1 MHTLKYTTML
11 NNSNFYL
18 LEVFMINPKDS
29 NIHYHTDREAVFM
42 VWIFCGCCR
51 TS

>member
-1 MHTLKYTTML
+1 ML

-18 LEVFMINPKDS
+18 LEVFVTNFKDS
-29 NIHYHTDREAVFM
+29 NIYYHTDREDVFM
-42 VWIFCGCCR
+42 VWTFRGCCR